1 MAEFDPLAGARGPS
15 APGLTVDDVAR
26 LLGVTAR
33 IVEAELGGLGDEL
46 AGWHPGPKEWCANT
60 RSSGIRPTDACA
72 VLRAPCAPVV

>member
-1 MAEFDPLAGARGPS
+1 MAEFDLLAGARDPS

-46 AGWHPGPKEWCANT
+46 AGWHPRPGEWCANE
-60 RSSGIRPTDACA
+60 
-72 VLRAPCAPVV
+72 VVGDPAD